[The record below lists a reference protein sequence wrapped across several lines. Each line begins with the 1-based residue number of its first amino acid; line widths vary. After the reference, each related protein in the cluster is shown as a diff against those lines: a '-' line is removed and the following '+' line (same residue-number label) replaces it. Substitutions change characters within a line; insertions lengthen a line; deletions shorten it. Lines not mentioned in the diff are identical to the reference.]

1 MTFYVLFFMYLA
13 LCGYLQREKRHLAIA
28 ITTVL
33 FVVGAFS
40 IPLEQPTPTQIQ
52 VPTTKGR

>member
-1 MTFYVLFFMYLA
+1 MTSWILFSFYIV
-13 LCGYLQREKRHLAIA
+13 LCGYLKREKRHLAIA

>member
-1 MTFYVLFFMYLA
+1 MTSWILFSFYIV
-13 LCGYLQREKRHLAIA
+13 LCGYLKRDKNYWGIVLV
-28 ITTVL
+28 TVVWL
-33 FVVGAFS
+33 IGTAT